1 MASLYIYICSKGF
14 LHGLI
19 FGGAQYWRKFCVS
32 KWVGVDSENS
42 LKHQENILK
51 QLTMTQLTVTKP
63 AWQALERER
72 EGGIARKASAE
83 RKFGGGG
90 VATSLLP

>member
-1 MASLYIYICSKGF
+1 
-14 LHGLI
+14 
-19 FGGAQYWRKFCVS
+19 
-32 KWVGVDSENS
+32 
-42 LKHQENILK
+42 
-51 QLTMTQLTVTKP
+51 MTQLTVTKP

-90 VATSLLP
+90 GGGGVATSLLP